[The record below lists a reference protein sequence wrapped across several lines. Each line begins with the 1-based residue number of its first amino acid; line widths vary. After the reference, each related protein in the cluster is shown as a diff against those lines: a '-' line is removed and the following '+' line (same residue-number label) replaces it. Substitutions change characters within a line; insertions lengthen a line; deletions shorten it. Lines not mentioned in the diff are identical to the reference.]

1 MVHNIEHVLSPYYSQ
16 NKGFIMQFSWK
27 QLLISSALLLSF
39 SHAEPYTAINMDQ
52 LLIQKEQGATI
63 NLQYLQDRI
72 EELSKNAGTYPTQF
86 DTDEDKIAATQEV
99 QALLEIAKTMTEAS
113 DEPSTLYL
121 SMQIARIGHN
131 LDIKGAAEQAISYA
145 DRFIEKT
152 PDDSTGYF
160 FMGAFLSEAGKV
172 KEGRPY
178 LDKALEL
185 GNEAARWSIAMS
197 YLFEGKTEEALNELK
212 LYQKSY
218 PKDPRTKQLI
228 EAINTDKLELKNSES
243 K

>member
-1 MVHNIEHVLSPYYSQ
+1 MT
-16 NKGFIMQFSWK
+16 FSWK
-27 QLLISSALLLSF
+27 KLCIASTLLLSL
-39 SHAEPYTAINMDQ
+39 SYAEPYSPMNIDQ
-52 LLIQKEQGATI
+52 LLIKKAQGATI

-72 EELSKNAGTYPTQF
+72 AELSKNAGTYPTQF
-86 DTDEDKIAATQEV
+86 DSEADKAEAAKEAQV
-99 QALLEIAKTMTEAS
+99 LLEIAKTMTEAS

-131 LDIKGAAEQAISYA
+131 LDIKGSAEQAISYA

-160 FMGAFLSEAGKV
+160 FMGAFLSESGKI

-185 GNEAARWSIAMS
+185 GNEAAHWSIAMS
-197 YLFEGKTEEALNELK
+197 YLFEGNTEEALKELK
-212 LYQKSY
+212 IYQKSH
-218 PKDPRTKQLI
+218 PNDPRAQQLI
-228 EAINTDKLELKNSES
+228 EAINSGKLELKNSDTMQ
-243 K
+243 

>member
-1 MVHNIEHVLSPYYSQ
+1 MKL
-16 NKGFIMQFSWK
+16 SWK
-27 QLLISSALLLSF
+27 TLLITSALLFSV
-39 SHAEPYTAINMDQ
+39 SHAVPYAPFTMDK

-63 NLQYLQDRI
+63 DLQYLQDRI
-72 EELSKNAGTYPTQF
+72 AELSKNAGTYPTQF
-86 DTDEDKIAATQEV
+86 DSEDDQIAATKEAQV
-99 QALLEIAKTMTEAS
+99 LLEIAKTMTDSS

-131 LDIKGAAEQAISYA
+131 LNIKNAAEQAISYA

-160 FMGAFLSEAGKV
+160 FMGAFLSESGKI

-178 LDKALEL
+178 LDKALAL

-197 YLFEGKTEEALNELK
+197 YLFEGNTEAALKELK

-218 PKDPRTKQLI
+218 PKDPRAKQLI
-228 EAINTDKLELKNSES
+228 EAINSEGF
-243 K
+243 KIENR

>member
-1 MVHNIEHVLSPYYSQ
+1 MTLSWT
-16 NKGFIMQFSWK
+16 K
-27 QLLISSALLLSF
+27 LLITSALLLSL
-39 SHAEPYTAINMDQ
+39 SHAVPYAPMNIDQ
-52 LLIQKEQGATI
+52 LLIKKEQGATI

-72 EELSKNAGTYPTQF
+72 AELSKNAGTYPTQF
-86 DTDEDKIAATQEV
+86 DSEADKTEAAKEAQV
-99 QALLEIAKTMTEAS
+99 LLEIAKTMTEAS

-131 LDIKGAAEQAISYA
+131 LDIKGSAEQAISYA

-160 FMGAFLSEAGKV
+160 FMGAFLSESGKV

-197 YLFEGKTEEALNELK
+197 YLFEGNTEEALKELK

-218 PKDPRTKQLI
+218 PNDPRAKQLI
-228 EAINTDKLELKNSES
+228 EAINSGKLELKSS
-243 K
+243 Q

>member
-1 MVHNIEHVLSPYYSQ
+1 MTLSWT
-16 NKGFIMQFSWK
+16 K
-27 QLLISSALLLSF
+27 LLITSALLLSL
-39 SHAEPYTAINMDQ
+39 SHAVPYAPMNIDQ
-52 LLIQKEQGATI
+52 LLIKKEQGATI

-72 EELSKNAGTYPTQF
+72 AELSKNAGTYPTQF
-86 DTDEDKIAATQEV
+86 DSEADKAEAAKEAQV
-99 QALLEIAKTMTEAS
+99 LLEIAKTMTEAS

-131 LDIKGAAEQAISYA
+131 LDIKGSAEQAISYA

-160 FMGAFLSEAGKV
+160 FMGAFLSESGKI

-197 YLFEGKTEEALNELK
+197 YLFEGNTEEALKELK

-218 PKDPRTKQLI
+218 PNDPRAKQLI
-228 EAINTDKLELKNSES
+228 EAINSGKLELKSS
-243 K
+243 DAMQ

>member
-1 MVHNIEHVLSPYYSQ
+1 MT
-16 NKGFIMQFSWK
+16 FSWK
-27 QLLISSALLLSF
+27 KLCIASTLLLSL
-39 SHAEPYTAINMDQ
+39 SYAEPYSPMNIDQ
-52 LLIQKEQGATI
+52 LLIKKAQGATI

-72 EELSKNAGTYPTQF
+72 AELSKNAGTYPTQF
-86 DTDEDKIAATQEV
+86 DSEADKAEAAKEAQV
-99 QALLEIAKTMTEAS
+99 LLEIAKTMTEAS

-131 LDIKGAAEQAISYA
+131 LDIKGSAEQAISYA

-160 FMGAFLSEAGKV
+160 FMGAFLSESGKI

-185 GNEAARWSIAMS
+185 GNEAAHWSIAMS
-197 YLFEGKTEEALNELK
+197 YLFEGNTEEALKELK
-212 LYQKSY
+212 IYQKSY
-218 PKDPRTKQLI
+218 PNDPRAQQLI
-228 EAINTDKLELKNSES
+228 EAINSGKLELKNSDTMQ
-243 K
+243 

>member
-1 MVHNIEHVLSPYYSQ
+1 MTL
-16 NKGFIMQFSWK
+16 SWK
-27 QLLISSALLLSF
+27 KLLIPSLLLLSL
-39 SHAEPYTAINMDQ
+39 SHAVPYEPMNIDQ
-52 LLIQKEQGATI
+52 LLIKKDQGATI

-72 EELSKNAGTYPTQF
+72 AELSKNAGTYPTQF
-86 DTDEDKIAATQEV
+86 DSENDKAEAAKEAQV
-99 QALLEIAKTMTEAS
+99 LLEIAKTMTEAS

-160 FMGAFLSEAGKV
+160 FMGAFLSESGKV

-185 GNEAARWSIAMS
+185 GNDAARWSIAMS
-197 YLFEGKTEEALNELK
+197 HLFEGNTEEALKELK

-218 PKDPRTKQLI
+218 PNDARAKQLI
-228 EAINTDKLELKNSES
+228 EAINSGKLELKSSE
-243 K
+243 

>member
-1 MVHNIEHVLSPYYSQ
+1 MTLA
-16 NKGFIMQFSWK
+16 WK
-27 QLLISSALLLSF
+27 KLLITSALLFSLS
-39 SHAEPYTAINMDQ
+39 SHAEPYTSFNVDQ
-52 LLIQKEQGATI
+52 LLIKKEQGATI

-72 EELSKNAGTYPTQF
+72 AELSKNAGTYPTQF
-86 DTDEDKIAATQEV
+86 DSEADKTEATKEAQV
-99 QALLEIAKTMTEAS
+99 LLEIAKTMTEAS

-145 DRFIEKT
+145 DQFIEKT

-160 FMGAFLSEAGKV
+160 FMGAFLSESGKV

-197 YLFEGKTEEALNELK
+197 YLFEGNTEAALEELRI
-212 LYQKSY
+212 YQKSY

-228 EAINTDKLELKNSES
+228 EAINTGKLELKNSES
-243 K
+243 E